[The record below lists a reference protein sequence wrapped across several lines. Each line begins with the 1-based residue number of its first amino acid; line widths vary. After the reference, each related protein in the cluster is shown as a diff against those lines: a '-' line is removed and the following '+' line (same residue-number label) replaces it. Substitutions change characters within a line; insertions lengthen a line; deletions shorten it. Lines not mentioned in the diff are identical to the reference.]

1 MVVNIVFEP
10 CHVRIVISCGV
21 GSGGVLE
28 LDVSI
33 KPINVQSV
41 GGSKAE
47 NKFGEVI
54 IMGNVILGE
63 LPMST
68 VNILDVSNNL
78 LFVIRITIVD
88 VEPFSFK
95 RVEW

>member
-1 MVVNIVFEP
+1 MVINIIFEP
-10 CHVRIVISCGV
+10 CHVSIVISTGV

-33 KPINVQSV
+33 KPVNVQSV
-41 GGSKAE
+41 GGSEAE

-54 IMGNVILGE
+54 IMGNIILGE

-78 LFVIRITIVD
+78 LFVIRITIVN

-95 RVEW
+95 SVEW